1 MLTYPDINPI
11 LLQIGPLKIHW
22 YGMMYLAGFGMAWW
36 LGNRRLRHNTIFTS
50 EQLSDL
56 IFYAAI
62 GIVLGGRFGYILF
75 YDLANYIAEPLN
87 MFKIWQGGMSFHG
100 GFIGVLIAV
109 WLYARKLNLPF
120 FKVTDFIAPLI
131 PFGLGAG
138 RIGNFINGE
147 LWGRHTDLPWG
158 MVFSQIDNIPRHPSQ
173 LYQAILEGLVLF
185 AILWFFS
192 KRPRPIMAVSGLFL
206 IFYGLFRF
214 LVEFVREPDYHLG
227 FIAFDWMT
235 MGQILTIPMLIVGIV
250 LIKLAYRRMDF

>member
-1 MLTYPDINPI
+1 MLIYPDINPI

-36 LGNRRLRHNTIFTS
+36 LGNRRLRSNPIFTS

-56 IFYAAI
+56 IFYAAV
-62 GIVLGGRFGYILF
+62 GVVLGGRIGYILF
-75 YDLANYIAEPLN
+75 YDLATYIAEPLN
-87 MFKIWQGGMSFHG
+87 MLKIWQGGMSFHG

-147 LWGRHTDLPWG
+147 LWGRHTDVPWG
-158 MVFSQIDNIPRHPSQ
+158 MVFSQIDNMPRHPSQ
-173 LYQAILEGLVLF
+173 LYQAILEGLILF
-185 AILWFFS
+185 AILWIFS

-214 LVEFVREPDYHLG
+214 LIEFVREPDYHLG

-235 MGQILTIPMLIVGIV
+235 MGQILTIPMLIAGIV
-250 LIKLAYRRMDF
+250 LIKLAYRKMDF